1 MISSILLAILA
12 SLWIL
17 LRPPKK
23 DWYIVEHRVCDD
35 KVFARPDVPVATT
48 INDYQKFYL
57 DGFDMKIIET
67 LPSSVRIWHKN
78 GGTMY
83 LDQNV
88 FCDFNVAMLYFEDI
102 KNTWADSKKG
112 DKSAYHLFILRRVVA
127 RSRSKAVVLPPN
139 KYDFDAINLVVF
151 PEYYWFNGGP
161 SGLRIESERG

>member
-1 MISSILLAILA
+1 MISSILLAILV

-17 LRPPKK
+17 LRPPEK

-35 KVFARPDVPVATT
+35 KVFARTDVPVATT

-57 DGFDMKIIET
+57 DGFGMRITET
-67 LPSSVRIWHKN
+67 LTSSVRIRHKN

-83 LDQNV
+83 LDQKV

-102 KNTWADSKKG
+102 KKIWTDSQYG
-112 DKSAYHLFILRRVVA
+112 IKSYHLFILRRVVA

-139 KYDFDAINLVVF
+139 RYDFDAINLVRF
-151 PEYYWFNGGP
+151 PEYYWYNDEP
-161 SGLRIESERG
+161 SGLRVESERG